1 MAPEMA
7 GPEEL
12 RLDGTSLPIAFFCIP
27 TKERPANLAKCLD
40 SYIGNFSRFGRFPDI
55 IVSDDSTTFSARRAN
70 GKVIETHRQGYHGRI
85 IHLNRRKRHR
95 LAVSLAAKVD
105 VRKGVLKFGLLGDD
119 LYKSAYGA
127 NRNALLLLTAGHSSV
142 QVDDDTI
149 CILGTPPGSETTTK
163 VVASDSP
170 FEHWFYRSAA
180 DAFAAASRI
189 EGSFLDLHERLLGRS
204 VSNSVKD
211 RLLQE
216 RIVCTIFGHTG
227 DCANQSHWRL
237 FASGKSAERLRRSLP
252 WGLSTRFIIGSSPLA
267 CVSRPKPF
275 ATMCVGF
282 NTSGYLPPFMPCFRN
297 EDGLFGRLLSRC
309 SEQSAFGYLPYLI
322 RHHPP
327 GHRPATE
334 WVFDSASPK
343 VTLPILIEWIL
354 EAWEPGK
361 KEVTAGGAEFG
372 AHLRDL
378 ASLKPSAFAAVAKD
392 VGNRNYRLQLER
404 TETALAI
411 ENNKEIRE
419 ILQQLSS
426 YQSDILAHTDAF
438 VPRLIHVKLRSGKSV
453 PQDFLFRFGELLGA
467 WPEVFAKAKGLDFSD
482 VLA

>member
-1 MAPEMA
+1 
-7 GPEEL
+7 
-12 RLDGTSLPIAFFCIP
+12 
-27 TKERPANLAKCLD
+27 
-40 SYIGNFSRFGRFPDI
+40 
-55 IVSDDSTTFSARRAN
+55 
-70 GKVIETHRQGYHGRI
+70 
-85 IHLNRRKRHR
+85 
-95 LAVSLAAKVD
+95 
-105 VRKGVLKFGLLGDD
+105 
-119 LYKSAYGA
+119 
-127 NRNALLLLTAGHSSV
+127 
-142 QVDDDTI
+142 
-149 CILGTPPGSETTTK
+149 
-163 VVASDSP
+163 
-170 FEHWFYRSAA
+170 
-180 DAFAAASRI
+180 
-189 EGSFLDLHERLLGRS
+189 
-204 VSNSVKD
+204 
-211 RLLQE
+211 
-216 RIVCTIFGHTG
+216 
-227 DCANQSHWRL
+227 
-237 FASGKSAERLRRSLP
+237 
-252 WGLSTRFIIGSSPLA
+252 
-267 CVSRPKPF
+267 
-275 ATMCVGF
+275 
-282 NTSGYLPPFMPCFRN
+282 
-297 EDGLFGRLLSRC
+297 
-309 SEQSAFGYLPYLI
+309 LPYLI